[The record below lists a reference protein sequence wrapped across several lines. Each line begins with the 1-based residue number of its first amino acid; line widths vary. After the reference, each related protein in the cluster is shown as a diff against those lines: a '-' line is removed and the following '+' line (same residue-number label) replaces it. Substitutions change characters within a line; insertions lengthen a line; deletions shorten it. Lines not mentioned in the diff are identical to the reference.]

1 MEEGSATGKIVVL
14 TEPSKMPTH
23 EGDGSGSTTEEES

>member
-14 TEPSKMPTH
+14 TEPNKMPIH
-23 EGDGSGSTTEEES
+23 REDGSGSTTEEQS